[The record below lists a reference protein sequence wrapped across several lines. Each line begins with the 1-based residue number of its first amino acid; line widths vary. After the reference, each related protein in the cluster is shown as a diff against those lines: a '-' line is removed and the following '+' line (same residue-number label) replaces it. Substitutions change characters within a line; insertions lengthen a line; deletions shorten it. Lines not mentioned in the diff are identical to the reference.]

1 MMGSTLFVPDV
12 THQSNARTYTPPP
25 PQTLFAITMLALSIA
40 LASLLSPLTLSSPL
54 DERWSD
60 TDQYGGKK
68 LIPSN
73 YTVITNVFIQD
84 SPTFKPTGCNLLND
98 SFGLIDKSAGRWQN
112 FTK

>member
-1 MMGSTLFVPDV
+1 
-12 THQSNARTYTPPP
+12 
-25 PQTLFAITMLALSIA
+25 MLALSIA
-40 LASLLSPLTLSSPL
+40 LASLLLSPLTLSSPL
-54 DERWSD
+54 DGRWSD